1 MATYTIV
8 FSNYTMRLF
17 AWLGTP
23 AANRRFLGNRSVLGS
38 AEASSPDDAMAAWLQ
53 RELQDSD
60 LAQAQARTRA
70 QSQAQARGQARE
82 QARPSI
88 GDDATALALACR
100 EQRPCD

>member
-38 AEASSPDDAMAAWLQ
+38 AQASSPDDAMAAWLQ

-60 LAQAQARTRA
+60 LAQARTRA
-70 QSQAQARGQARE
+70 RARVQGQAQ
-82 QARPSI
+82 PSI
-88 GDDATALALACR
+88 GDDAAVVASR

>member
-23 AANRRFLGNRSVLGS
+23 ATNRRFLGNRSVLGS

-60 LAQAQARTRA
+60 LAQARTRA
-70 QSQAQARGQARE
+70 QSQVQARE

-88 GDDATALALACR
+88 GDDATALACW

>member
-23 AANRRFLGNRSVLGS
+23 AANRRFLGNRSLLGS
-38 AEASSPDDAMAAWLQ
+38 AEASSPDDAMAAWLR

-60 LAQAQARTRA
+60 LAQARTRARTRV
-70 QSQAQARGQARE
+70 QEQAQ
-82 QARPSI
+82 PSV
-88 GDDATALALACR
+88 GDNAAALACR